1 MVFSLLIKAAL
12 EPNAEVTSILFAPT
26 QANMIVRF
34 AKVKY
39 VSPDDL
45 SQKPAYTS
53 LITSWKMKNNCTVLN
68 MDFKSLQIYYLF
80 SIYLATFICTS

>member
-1 MVFSLLIKAAL
+1 MFATKYVMVFSLFIKAAL

-39 VSPDDL
+39 VSTDDL

-53 LITSWKMKNNCTVLN
+53 LITS
-68 MDFKSLQIYYLF
+68 
-80 SIYLATFICTS
+80 